1 MHYSD
6 LLNCSGAS
14 LLASAALQSYKN
26 VLIKMDMDF
35 LTLFLSNSEAHKTNN
50 AKMNKVSR
58 IKMDTKGSRFTFYC
72 PEHLKRNHEID

>member
-1 MHYSD
+1 MLLYSRRKSCT
-6 LLNCSGAS
+6 LFYLG
-14 LLASAALQSYKN
+14 LGKQSYKN

>member
-6 LLNCSGAS
+6 LLNCSEAS

-35 LTLFLSNSEAHKTNN
+35 LTLFLSNSQQQPTKRSL
-50 AKMNKVSR
+50 KMNKVSR
-58 IKMDTKGSRFTFYC
+58 IKMDTKGSRFT
-72 PEHLKRNHEID
+72 PLEEALLPNI